1 MSSENPPV
9 GPSPTTAPVAPQRR
23 SKGPAAVVAIVIVA
37 LGRGT
42 GAILGAHH
50 EDQHWQ
56 PLYDH
61 AMTEVAHWRSSSEKW
76 QQSRKQIHSKLLS
89 LQHRVAK
96 SVGDLTNP
104 HFVLWNSCVA
114 SGPATGCPLTPG
126 REYVGG
132 VPDTFTYYVSFRSTV
147 PVTLKISPPLISSA
161 GRAETARLTGWSGRS
176 QGLFW
181 ITEGKR
187 LAACPRCDGELSDVE
202 QRKQEWHSAYATK
215 TEAERDLTTAK
226 ANVNDNSHVSR
237 SKQTLAAFLND
248 DWLPGLAS
256 RIRPTTLGTYEIHV
270 RRNIVPTLG
279 HLRLQSVGPSDLNGL
294 YAELLATGLAPKTVR
309 NIHVVIHSALAD
321 AMRWGLVQRSAASV
335 ADPPRVPR
343 GEMKVWSSDQLRT
356 FLDAARSDRL
366 YAAWLLAATTG
377 MRRGELLGLRR
388 SDVDLQAERLAIR
401 PVPRHGQRPPDVE
414 RTKDVCL
421 EARYRIGPGDRR
433 RSAEKPGESGGR
445 AARLGAGIRGLR
457 TDVHPGDRDTPQP

>member
-147 PVTLKISPPLISSA
+147 PVTLKIMSTANFVCWESGNCSAHWVEWAFTRSVLDHGGKATRRLPPMRW
-161 GRAETARLTGWSGRS
+161 RAE
-176 QGLFW
+176 
-181 ITEGKR
+181 
-187 LAACPRCDGELSDVE
+187 
-202 QRKQEWHSAYATK
+202 
-215 TEAERDLTTAK
+215 
-226 ANVNDNSHVSR
+226 
-237 SKQTLAAFLND
+237 
-248 DWLPGLAS
+248 
-256 RIRPTTLGTYEIHV
+256 
-270 RRNIVPTLG
+270 
-279 HLRLQSVGPSDLNGL
+279 
-294 YAELLATGLAPKTVR
+294 
-309 NIHVVIHSALAD
+309 
-321 AMRWGLVQRSAASV
+321 
-335 ADPPRVPR
+335 
-343 GEMKVWSSDQLRT
+343 
-356 FLDAARSDRL
+356 
-366 YAAWLLAATTG
+366 
-377 MRRGELLGLRR
+377 
-388 SDVDLQAERLAIR
+388 
-401 PVPRHGQRPPDVE
+401 
-414 RTKDVCL
+414 
-421 EARYRIGPGDRR
+421 
-433 RSAEKPGESGGR
+433 
-445 AARLGAGIRGLR
+445 
-457 TDVHPGDRDTPQP
+457 